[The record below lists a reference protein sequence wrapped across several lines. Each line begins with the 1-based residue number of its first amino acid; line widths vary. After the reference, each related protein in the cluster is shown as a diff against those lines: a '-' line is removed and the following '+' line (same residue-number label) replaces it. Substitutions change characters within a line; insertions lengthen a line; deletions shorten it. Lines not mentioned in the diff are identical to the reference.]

1 MLADAQ
7 PRENQP
13 SEAQPGGAIFA
24 ACQRLFRSFPLAVRR
39 HYAEHRYGSMVLVSR
54 VGGAQARFS
63 VLIMERDDLF
73 VIRPWDRRDWTRVEI
88 WPGEPV
94 PAHIRELIRSS
105 VPVPRDGALLGWV
118 DGRQVLAVLIARGRL
133 PEPWDDA
140 SAVPKVDLL
149 PLTGSDDRR
158 WEGVTFGII
167 GDEAAGGLDERV
179 LWVRAARGQVADLGA
194 LLGRRAGVA
203 FWVPGAIAGYGGC
216 VVVTER
222 LGTPECWLP
231 AGIYVDHRAL
241 SDGVSVPSA
250 RQLLAQPG
258 AMDLAFGTLV
268 LAGAPLS

>member
-1 MLADAQ
+1 MFANAQ

-13 SEAQPGGAIFA
+13 SQAQPGAAVFA

-54 VGGAQARFS
+54 AGGAPARFS

-73 VIRPWDRRDWTRVEI
+73 VIRPWDRRDWARVNI

-94 PAHIRELIRSS
+94 PAHVRDLIRSS

-118 DGRQVLAVLIARGRL
+118 AGRQVLAILIARGRL

-149 PLTGSDDRR
+149 PLASSDDRR
-158 WEGVTFGII
+158 WGTMAFGTM

-179 LWVRAARGQVADLGA
+179 LWVRAARGQVADLSA
-194 LLGRRAGVA
+194 LLGRRAGAA

-222 LGTPECWLP
+222 LGPPECWLP

-241 SDGVSVPSA
+241 SGGVPLPPA
-250 RQLLAQPG
+250 RHLLAQPG
-258 AMDLAFGTLV
+258 ATDLAFGTLT
-268 LAGAPLS
+268 LTGAPVS

>member
-1 MLADAQ
+1 V
-7 PRENQP
+7 
-13 SEAQPGGAIFA
+13 FA
-24 ACQRLFRSFPLAVRR
+24 ACQRLFSGFPLAVRR

-54 VGGAQARFS
+54 VGGARARFS

-73 VIRPWDRRDWTRVEI
+73 VIRPWDRRDWARVEI

-94 PAHIRELIRSS
+94 PARIWELIRFS

-118 DGRQVLAVLIARGRL
+118 DGRQVLAILIGRGRL

-140 SAVPKVDLL
+140 SAVPKIDLL
-149 PLTGSDDRR
+149 PLLGSDGRR
-158 WEGVTFGII
+158 WGNVAFGTT
-167 GDEAAGGLDERV
+167 GDERAGGLDERV

-194 LLGRRAGVA
+194 LLGRRAGMA
-203 FWVPGAIAGYGGC
+203 FWVPGAIAGYDGC

-241 SDGVSVPSA
+241 GDGVSVPPA

-258 AMDLAFGTLV
+258 ATDLAFSAPA
-268 LAGAPLS
+268 LAGALLS